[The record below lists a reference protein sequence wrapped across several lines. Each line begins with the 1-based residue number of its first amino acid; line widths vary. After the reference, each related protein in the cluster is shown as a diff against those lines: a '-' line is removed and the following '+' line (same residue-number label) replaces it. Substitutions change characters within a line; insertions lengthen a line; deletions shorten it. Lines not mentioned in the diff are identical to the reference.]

1 MAMTIAELKEHAQAR
16 RRAAEREIAKA
27 EAAEREEMEQVIRAA
42 RKIEPL
48 WTDAYEI
55 TATHNYGPTRHY
67 WNVTYKLLGHCD
79 IQIRMEQNSLKFW
92 ERVQFTSGDYRNG
105 RTWRVLRFSGTAID
119 EDGAAYAEY
128 ERREF
133 VELEL
138 GEALLYAEE
147 HYTDPETIQ
156 ARIDQHTAEYAI
168 RKQNEQ
174 AAAALSPTLTAWER
188 LQDALSEIIADAIAD
203 TIE

>member
-1 MAMTIAELKEHAQAR
+1 MPTIAELKEHAQAR
-16 RRAAEREIAKA
+16 RRAAEREIANA

-48 WTDAYEI
+48 GTDACEI
-55 TATHNYGPTRHY
+55 TATHNYGFTGHY

-119 EDGAAYAEY
+119 EDGTAYAEY

-133 VELEL
+133 VEQI
-138 GEALLYAEE
+138 GRA
-147 HYTDPETIQ
+147 HV
-156 ARIDQHTAEYAI
+156 
-168 RKQNEQ
+168 
-174 AAAALSPTLTAWER
+174 
-188 LQDALSEIIADAIAD
+188 
-203 TIE
+203 